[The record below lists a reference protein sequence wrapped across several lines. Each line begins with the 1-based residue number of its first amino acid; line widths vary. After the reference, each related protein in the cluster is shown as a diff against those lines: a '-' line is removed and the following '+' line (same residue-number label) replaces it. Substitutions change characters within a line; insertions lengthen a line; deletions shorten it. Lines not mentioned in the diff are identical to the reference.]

1 MKWTMTDPKL
11 VTDIKKGLE
20 KKSTD
25 ELLVIWKENKRTR
38 WSDNAFEAVAQILKE
53 LSVDLPEQD
62 TPVTFAPPVPEKIN
76 DLKMPVWLTAVCIIV
91 PTLIIFF
98 LGRLLLFKV
107 L

>member
-1 MKWTMTDPKL
+1 MTDPKL

-38 WSDNAFEAVAQILKE
+38 WSDDTFEAIAQILKE
-53 LSVDLPEQD
+53 RSIGLPEQD
-62 TPVTFAPPVPEKIN
+62 TPVTFAPPAPEKIK

-91 PTLIIFF
+91 PALIIFF
-98 LGRLLLFKV
+98 LGMMLLFKV